1 MDSNGNHNGNCNIL
15 SMHNENLRLKLE
27 LSARKI
33 KDLQD
38 EVARLKKTVTQY
50 TALPKPAQDDGK
62 PEVGDD
68 LETVAQVIQ
77 YHISAGGEYEYRGKI
92 AMESFERIKRRLE
105 EAKE

>member
-50 TALPKPAQDDGK
+50 TALPKPAQDDGE
-62 PEVGDD
+62 PEDES
-68 LETVAQVIQ
+68 LQETLDRMDGYGIDNECGA
-77 YHISAGGEYEYRGKI
+77 RG
-92 AMESFERIKRRLE
+92 
-105 EAKE
+105 